1 MKKLKNILSLLTLAE
16 KKNFVLLFFL
26 IFITT
31 VFDALGVV
39 SIFPFLAILANQ
51 NLVNSNPILKYFYEA
66 SDAFGVT
73 NIVQFLFFI
82 GILSFLFFI
91 FSITIRV
98 ITLYAQNRYIYM
110 REYSI
115 GKRLIESYL
124 YQNYLWLLNRHSS
137 EMSNNILT
145 QVSEVVRNSIYPFI
159 YMLANSLLIIILT
172 IIIFI
177 IDPVVALSLGLILG
191 LSYGI
196 IFYFSKNIL
205 DRIGVISLDANKK
218 RFSLVNEA
226 FSNLKELKLR
236 GLEQFYIKD
245 FSKFTEIYAS
255 KQSLAASLGVIPR
268 FLIEALAFGGM
279 ISVIIFL
286 IYRGE
291 DFSKTIPFL
300 ALFAFTGY
308 RLLPA
313 LQMTYISFTQL
324 RFSEAA
330 LNILNNDLNNL
341 PSSKVVLSP
350 VRNMTFEKSIRLDN
364 ISFSF
369 PNQKIP
375 TLNNI
380 NLSIPFFNMI
390 GIIGATGSGK
400 TTLVDLIL
408 GLIDPCK
415 GTLSVDENIINDKN
429 KKSWQNNIGYAP
441 QQIYLSDVSIAAN
454 IAFGVDDKDIDYQAV
469 EEAAKIACLHN
480 FVSKKLP
487 NGYNTIVGE
496 KGSHLSGGERQ
507 RIGIARAFYNKP
519 GIVVLDEATNALD
532 KLTEQLIIENIDS
545 LKYKKTLIIIS
556 HHLNCLKK
564 CDTILLLEKGEL
576 KKNGKY
582 EEIEKFYRGLK

>member
-1 MKKLKNILSLLTLAE
+1 
-16 KKNFVLLFFL
+16 
-26 IFITT
+26 
-31 VFDALGVV
+31 
-39 SIFPFLAILANQ
+39 
-51 NLVNSNPILKYFYEA
+51 
-66 SDAFGVT
+66 
-73 NIVQFLFFI
+73 
-82 GILSFLFFI
+82 
-91 FSITIRV
+91 
-98 ITLYAQNRYIYM
+98 
-110 REYSI
+110 
-115 GKRLIESYL
+115 
-124 YQNYLWLLNRHSS
+124 
-137 EMSNNILT
+137 
-145 QVSEVVRNSIYPFI
+145 
-159 YMLANSLLIIILT
+159 MLANILLIIILL

-177 IDPVVALSLGLILG
+177 IDPLLALSLGLILG

-196 IFYFSKNIL
+196 IFYFTKNL
-205 DRIGVISLDANKK
+205 LHRIGVKSVYANKK

-245 FSKFTEIYAS
+245 FSKFTEIYAR
-255 KQSLAASLGVIPR
+255 KQSLATSLGVIPR

-279 ISVIIFL
+279 ISLIIFL
-286 IYRGE
+286 LYSGE
-291 DFSKTIPFL
+291 DFNKAIPFL

-313 LQMTYISFTQL
+313 LQTVYVSFTQL

-330 LNILNNDLNNL
+330 LNLLNNDLSNL
-341 PSSKVVLSP
+341 SLPKVVLSP
-350 VRNMTFEKSIRLDN
+350 VRNMIFSKSIRLDN
-364 ISFSF
+364 ISFSY

-380 NLSIPFFNMI
+380 NLSIPFLNKV

-408 GLIDPCK
+408 GLINPCK

-441 QQIYLSDVSIAAN
+441 QQICLSDASIAAN

-469 EEAAKIACLHN
+469 EEVAKIACLHN
-480 FVSKKLP
+480 FVIKKLP

-496 KGSHLSGGERQ
+496 KGSYLSGGERQ

-556 HHLNCLKK
+556 HHLSCLKK
-564 CDTILLLEKGEL
+564 CDTIFLLEKGEL
-576 KKNGKY
+576 KKKGNY
-582 EEIEKFYRGLK
+582 EEIEQFYRGLK

>member
-1 MKKLKNILSLLTLAE
+1 MKKLRQILSLLTLAE
-16 KKNFVLLFFL
+16 QKNFVLLFFL
-26 IFITT
+26 IFITAI
-31 VFDALGVV
+31 FDALGVV

-51 NLVNSNPILKYFYEA
+51 NLVNSNPILKYFYEV
-66 SDAFGVT
+66 SNAFGVT
-73 NIVQFLFFI
+73 NIEQFLFLI

-91 FSITIRV
+91 FSITIRA
-98 ITLYAQNRYIYM
+98 ITSHAQNHYIYM

-115 GKRLIESYL
+115 GKRLIENYL
-124 YQNYLWLLNRHSS
+124 HKNYLWLLNRHSS
-137 EMSNNILT
+137 EMSNNILS

-172 IIIFI
+172 IIIFT
-177 IDPVVALSLGLILG
+177 IDPVLALSLGLILG

-196 IFYFSKNIL
+196 IFYFTKNIL
-205 DRIGVISLDANKK
+205 HRIGVESVYANKK

-226 FSNLKELKLR
+226 FSNLKELKLK

-255 KQSLAASLGVIPR
+255 KQSLAVSLGVIPR

-286 IYRGE
+286 IYKGE
-291 DFSKTIPFL
+291 DFNKTIPFL
-300 ALFAFTGY
+300 ALFAFAGY

-324 RFSEAA
+324 RFSNAA
-330 LNILNNDLNNL
+330 LNILNKDLNN
-341 PSSKVVLSP
+341 PSFPKVVLSP
-350 VRNMTFEKSIRLDN
+350 VRNMTFVKSISLDN
-364 ISFSF
+364 IFFSY

-380 NLSIPFFNMI
+380 NLSIPIFKKI
-390 GIIGATGSGK
+390 GIIGTTGSGK

-415 GTLSVDENIINDKN
+415 GTLSVDENVINYKN

-441 QQIYLSDVSIAAN
+441 QQICLSDASIAAN

-556 HHLNCLKK
+556 HHLSCLKK
-564 CDTILLLEKGEL
+564 CDTIFLLEKGEL
-576 KKNGKY
+576 KKNGNY
-582 EEIEKFYRGLK
+582 EEIEQFYRGLK